1 MSFCYSG
8 GRTTLPRIRFL
19 WPYLRQVLLGVVH
32 WRTKLLLQRRNI
44 LQVLERVVL
53 ALHYICLLNCG
64 GLINTR
70 WHRLCLCFLDL
81 VVHCLSAWG
90 LLGKVR
96 LSFIEALVRLI
107 DNRILFQ
114 ASIGIHA
121 AFRETW
127 LMQSVCL
134 VFSSSGS
141 SSSCSCLSLPFLMAL
156 RLIKVDSLTSAV
168 IWWGC
173 IAGVLLYYREWDL
186 GLDARMG
193 CLHLGLHFEL
203 VSPLFRRVLLWIRRE
218 LGRIRLIPSS
228 TLVEARLQWQLASY
242 HHRLTS

>member
-1 MSFCYSG
+1 M
-8 GRTTLPRIRFL
+8 
-19 WPYLRQVLLGVVH
+19 
-32 WRTKLLLQRRNI
+32 
-44 LQVLERVVL
+44 L

-81 VVHCLSAWG
+81 VAHCLSTWG

-96 LSFIEALVRLI
+96 LSFIDALVRLI

-121 AFRETW
+121 TFWETW

-134 VFSSSGS
+134 VFSSSNW
-141 SSSCSCLSLPFLMAL
+141 SCLSLLFLMAL
-156 RLIKVDSLTSAV
+156 RLIKVDSLTSAL

-193 CLHLGLHFEL
+193 CLHLDLHFEL
-203 VSPLFRRVLLWIRRE
+203 ISPLFRRVLLWIRRE

-228 TLVEARLQWQLASY
+228 NLVEPRLQWQLPSY

>member
-1 MSFCYSG
+1 M
-8 GRTTLPRIRFL
+8 
-19 WPYLRQVLLGVVH
+19 
-32 WRTKLLLQRRNI
+32 
-44 LQVLERVVL
+44 L
-53 ALHYICLLNCG
+53 ALHYICLLNRWCF
-64 GLINTR
+64 INTR
-70 WHRLCLCFLDL
+70 WHRLCLCLLDL

-96 LSFIEALVRLI
+96 LSFIQALVWLI
-107 DNRILFQ
+107 DNRIFFQ

-121 AFRETW
+121 TFRETW

-134 VFSSSGS
+134 VFSSGG
-141 SSSCSCLSLPFLMAL
+141 SSSCSCLSLPFLMVL

-168 IWWGC
+168 IWWRR

-193 CLHLGLHFEL
+193 CLNLGLHFEL
-203 VSPLFRRVLLWIRRE
+203 ISPLFRRVLFWILRE
-218 LGRIRLIPSS
+218 LGRIHLIPSTS
-228 TLVEARLQWQLASY
+228 LVEARLQWQLPSY